1 MGLINLFIK
10 NLIDGTII
18 LSEVPFD
25 KQQEIKDK
33 LKEMVD
39 NGELDVKIYNR
50 IVYNCLV
57 NPDLIDDGTKNNKI
71 VDMDIKSFSLQGN
84 DI

>member
-18 LSEVPFD
+18 LSEIPFD

-39 NGELDVKIYNR
+39 NGELDVKVYNG

-57 NPDLIDDGTKNNKI
+57 NPDLIDDGTKNDEI